1 LLEARVRRFP
11 QVWEDGHAAA
21 RDRRFYGVGERRRR
35 GSDLR
40 EWRRLGQGDSGAL
53 VANRIRACRPGRFQ
67 HLPVR
72 KLGCRLP
79 GFNSRPLPP
88 ADRPGHAELRPL
100 GSQATIVATLQ
111 SFAVQPGFN
120 PLQPMAN
127 AQSLAVPKKFVAAG
141 DYSDY
146 WFPDAANPS
155 NVELGVHLRYMK
167 QNAKPELYQMTYTV
181 DGSEGHFTVLW
192 NRVLRT
198 PPPR

>member
-1 LLEARVRRFP
+1 MQSFGLSA
-11 QVWEDGHAAA
+11 
-21 RDRRFYGVGERRRR
+21 
-35 GSDLR
+35 
-40 EWRRLGQGDSGAL
+40 
-53 VANRIRACRPGRFQ
+53 
-67 HLPVR
+67 
-72 KLGCRLP
+72 
-79 GFNSRPLPP
+79 
-88 ADRPGHAELRPL
+88 
-100 GSQATIVATLQ
+100 SQATIVATLQ

-146 WFPDAANPS
+146 WFAEAANPS

>member
-1 LLEARVRRFP
+1 MQSFGLSA
-11 QVWEDGHAAA
+11 
-21 RDRRFYGVGERRRR
+21 
-35 GSDLR
+35 
-40 EWRRLGQGDSGAL
+40 
-53 VANRIRACRPGRFQ
+53 
-67 HLPVR
+67 
-72 KLGCRLP
+72 
-79 GFNSRPLPP
+79 
-88 ADRPGHAELRPL
+88 
-100 GSQATIVATLQ
+100 SQATIVATLQ
-111 SFAVQPGFN
+111 SFAVKPGFN

-155 NVELGVHLRYMK
+155 NVELGVHLRYVK

>member
-1 LLEARVRRFP
+1 MRFRQIGVSTALASATVATLIFVNGGVQAEETAAP
-11 QVWEDGHAAA
+11 SSQTESAHAGPDGFSMSP
-21 RDRRFYGVGERRRR
+21 RPER
-35 GSDLR
+35 
-40 EWRRLGQGDSGAL
+40 
-53 VANRIRACRPGRFQ
+53 
-67 HLPVR
+67 R

-79 GFNSRPLPP
+79 GFNYRRLPP
-88 ADRPGHAELRPL
+88 ADRPGHESFGLSA
-100 GSQATIVATLQ
+100 SQATIVATLQ

-127 AQSLAVPKKFVAAG
+127 AKSLAVPKKFVAAG

>member
-1 LLEARVRRFP
+1 LLEARVRRYP
-11 QVWEDGHAAA
+11 QAWEGGHAAA

-79 GFNSRPLPP
+79 GVNYRPLPP
-88 ADRPGHAELRPL
+88 ADRPGDAELRPL
-100 GSQATIVATLQ
+100 GQPGDYRRDVAEFRRPARLQSVATDD
-111 SFAVQPGFN
+111 
-120 PLQPMAN
+120 

-155 NVELGVHLRYMK
+155 NVELGVHLRYLK
-167 QNAKPELYQMTYTV
+167 QNAKPELYQMTCTV

>member
-1 LLEARVRRFP
+1 MQSFGLSA
-11 QVWEDGHAAA
+11 
-21 RDRRFYGVGERRRR
+21 
-35 GSDLR
+35 
-40 EWRRLGQGDSGAL
+40 
-53 VANRIRACRPGRFQ
+53 
-67 HLPVR
+67 
-72 KLGCRLP
+72 
-79 GFNSRPLPP
+79 
-88 ADRPGHAELRPL
+88 
-100 GSQATIVATLQ
+100 SQATIVATLQ
-111 SFAVQPGFN
+111 SFALQPGFN

-192 NRVLRT
+192 NCVLRT